1 MEISRLRTSNHSA
14 YRLYYHLVLSM
25 KYRHKCLTGPML
37 ERLEEML
44 RDLLFRWGGEL
55 VEFGGEADHVHL
67 LFEVPPTVKPSDLV
81 KNLKSVTAR
90 RMRKEFAAELAPYYW
105 KPYFATSKTRTTLA
119 SSGSRLTNASRFAS
133 MRRMRG
139 RFAQPNSYRALP
151 TKTPLRRQMNCSGTP
166 GAFSCSSG
174 LLAVRGATVLAR
186 DVRPTGAY
194 VQHQSVVH

>member
-37 ERLEEML
+37 ERLEEIL
-44 RDLLFRWGGEL
+44 RDLLARWGGEL

-105 KPYFATSKTRTTLA
+105 KPYFWNRAYALISVGGRASIETLL
-119 SSGSRLTNASRFAS
+119 RYIENQDDPRKLT
-133 MRRMRG
+133 
-139 RFAQPNSYRALP
+139 QPLN
-151 TKTPLRRQMNCSGTP
+151 
-166 GAFSCSSG
+166 
-174 LLAVRGATVLAR
+174 
-186 DVRPTGAY
+186 
-194 VQHQSVVH
+194 

>member
-14 YRLYYHLVLSM
+14 YRLYYLLVLSM

-105 KPYFATSKTRTTLA
+105 KPYFWNRAYALISVGGRASIETLLRYIENQDDPRKL
-119 SSGSRLTNASRFAS
+119 G
-133 MRRMRG
+133 
-139 RFAQPNSYRALP
+139 QPLN
-151 TKTPLRRQMNCSGTP
+151 
-166 GAFSCSSG
+166 
-174 LLAVRGATVLAR
+174 
-186 DVRPTGAY
+186 
-194 VQHQSVVH
+194 